1 MAEVNPLGEF
11 FRDHLQELR
20 RRAMISCGA
29 VLLFSGLA
37 YAFAEPLTALLL
49 KPIFR
54 ALPDLKGLVYTNLPE
69 AFVAYLKVSVLA
81 GLAAALP
88 VICYE
93 VWRFVSPGLKSD
105 ERRLALFVSF
115 WAGLLFAG
123 GALFAYLVV
132 LPEMLS
138 FMLGLAG
145 ERLQAMPKLDAY
157 LAFVARTVLA
167 FGLAF
172 EIPFLMVAAGRTG
185 LVSRRYFHQKR
196 WFSYAGIGVLAF
208 LLVGGDP
215 LGALLLAGPLALL
228 YEVGV
233 LLTALTGRG
242 SSGP

>member
-1 MAEVNPLGEF
+1 MSEVNPLGEF
-11 FRDHLQELR
+11 FRDHLRELR
-20 RRAMISCGA
+20 RRAMLGCGA
-29 VLLFSGLA
+29 ILLFSGVA

-69 AFVAYLKVSVLA
+69 AFVAYLKVSVMA

-88 VICYE
+88 VVCYQI
-93 VWRFVSPGLKSD
+93 WRFVSPGLVSS

-115 WAGLLFAG
+115 WAALLFLG
-123 GALFAYLVV
+123 GVFFAYLVV

-145 ERLQAMPKLDAY
+145 ERLQAMPRLDAY
-157 LAFVARTVLA
+157 LAFVSRTVLA

-185 LVSRRYFHQKR
+185 LVAPGYFRKKR
-196 WFSYAGIGVLAF
+196 WFSYLGIAVLAF

-215 LGALLLAGPLALL
+215 LGALLLTGPLVLL
-228 YEVGV
+228 YEAGV
-233 LLTALTGRG
+233 LLTALTGRRR
-242 SSGP
+242 

>member
-1 MAEVNPLGEF
+1 MAEASPLGEF

-20 RRAMISCGA
+20 RRAMIACGA
-29 VLLFSGLA
+29 VVLFSGLA

-54 ALPDLKGLVYTNLPE
+54 ALPNLQGLVYTNLPE
-69 AFVAYLKVSVLA
+69 AFIAYLKVSVLA
-81 GLAAALP
+81 GLAAGLP
-88 VICYE
+88 VICYQ

-115 WAGLLFAG
+115 WAALLFIG
-123 GALFAYLVV
+123 GAFFAYLVV
-132 LPEMLS
+132 LPEILS

-145 ERLQAMPKLDAY
+145 ERLQALPKLDAY

-185 LVSRRYFHQKR
+185 LAPPGYFRRKR
-196 WFSYAGIGVLAF
+196 WYSYVGILILAF

-215 LGALLLAGPLALL
+215 LGALLLAGPLVLL
-228 YEVGV
+228 YEAGV
-233 LLTALTGRG
+233 LLTALAGRRK
-242 SSGP
+242 